1 MSDFQTSRE
10 AEVSVLATLLVEPS
24 GFSRVITI
32 VKPEDFFYPDTKK
45 LFLTM
50 QALFSR
56 GIEINIQTVL
66 NYFKVEN
73 YNSIT
78 DLDLREFLD
87 YRVSLETAI
96 SFSSQ
101 IAEFSGWRLL
111 KLGLERVSKEVNEH
125 PTSLSDV
132 SQSLST
138 LVSNITSK
146 GLRDDILHG
155 SSLIEEYIGML
166 NRPKGLYVFSGI
178 KEIDDNIF
186 DFNPKE
192 LSYVA
197 ARPGY
202 GKTTWMLQSAIR
214 NVQKGNRVGFLS
226 MEMERPKIINRVVSH
241 ISEISGTKIVRMT
254 SSDFRSSRKLT
265 SALEEVANYPLFVD
279 DTGPWTSD
287 TVPQKIRKMHYDYG
301 CTIIYVDY
309 IGLIMGSGTLA
320 SAQRNQQLSY
330 ISAGLKGLS
339 SELGIPIL
347 AASQLNRDVE
357 RRSEPR
363 PTLADLRDSGSLE
376 QDASIVGFIYPDF
389 SKALDGDKKQ
399 SVFGDS
405 LEVPTIFEIAKQ
417 RNGPVN
423 QYELIFNKQFG
434 RFVSREEKNATY

>member
-1 MSDFQTSRE
+1 
-10 AEVSVLATLLVEPS
+10 
-24 GFSRVITI
+24 
-32 VKPEDFFYPDTKK
+32 
-45 LFLTM
+45 
-50 QALFSR
+50 
-56 GIEINIQTVL
+56 
-66 NYFKVEN
+66 
-73 YNSIT
+73 
-78 DLDLREFLD
+78 
-87 YRVSLETAI
+87 
-96 SFSSQ
+96 
-101 IAEFSGWRLL
+101 
-111 KLGLERVSKEVNEH
+111 LGLENISKDVKEN
-125 PTSLSDV
+125 PTSLSGV
-132 SQSLST
+132 SQSLSL

-166 NRPKGLYVFSGI
+166 NRPKGLYTFSGI

-226 MEMERPKIINRVVSH
+226 MEMERPKLINRVISH
-241 ISEISGTKIVRMT
+241 ISEISGTKIVRM
-254 SSDFRSSRKLT
+254 SSGEFRLNRKLT
-265 SALEEVANYPLFVD
+265 SALEEVSNYPLYID
-279 DTGPWTSD
+279 DTGPWNSD

-301 CTIIYVDY
+301 CSLIYVDY
-309 IGLIMGSGTLA
+309 IGLIMGAGHLA
-320 SAQRNQQLSY
+320 SSQRNQQLSY

-376 QDASIVGFIYPDF
+376 QDASIVGFIYPDV
-389 SKALDGDKKQ
+389 SKALISDSGT
-399 SVFGDS
+399 SVFGES
-405 LEVPTIFEIAKQ
+405 YEVPTIFEIAKQ

-434 RFVSREEKNATY
+434 KFVSRSEKNSTY